1 MTFLREGTVAVEHGF
16 IRRKRRYFS
25 GVESVARFSFGIV
38 DGHEDTSSNAGSLRM
53 DRSGAKHCGDG
64 GVDGIA
70 TLNQNVP
77 IICFLFCFFSNGTL
91 MTQSH
96 VWTVRLLIIHQA
108 LFI

>member
-1 MTFLREGTVAVEHGF
+1 MMNSDEEDLTFLREGTVAVEHVF
-16 IRRKRRYFS
+16 RRRKRRYFS

-38 DGHEDTSSNAGSLRM
+38 DGHEDTSSNAGSVRM

-77 IICFLFCFFSNGTL
+77 IIIIIFFFFKKWDIDDAIL
-91 MTQSH
+91 C
-96 VWTVRLLIIHQA
+96 LDC
-108 LFI
+108 